1 MREIPPF
8 RKSQNNQF
16 TLLGKSSKSS
26 KRDRS
31 TQVKHLPAGET
42 NVADRGRASGLYR
55 VGITGTESHASPF
68 TKWSKIRDCN
78 GDFRVLNGHE
88 QYRSKGI
95 ESVKGK

>member
-1 MREIPPF
+1 MCMNCI
-8 RKSQNNQF
+8 QNA
-16 TLLGKSSKSS
+16 TYVT
-26 KRDRS
+26 DI
-31 TQVKHLPAGET
+31 
-42 NVADRGRASGLYR
+42 VADRGRASGLYR

>member
-1 MREIPPF
+1 MVQKVWVFSGSKIHTDGA
-8 RKSQNNQF
+8 RK
-16 TLLGKSSKSS
+16 
-26 KRDRS
+26 
-31 TQVKHLPAGET
+31 VIVP
-42 NVADRGRASGLYR
+42 DRGRASGLYR

-78 GDFRVLNGHE
+78 GDFRVLNGYE